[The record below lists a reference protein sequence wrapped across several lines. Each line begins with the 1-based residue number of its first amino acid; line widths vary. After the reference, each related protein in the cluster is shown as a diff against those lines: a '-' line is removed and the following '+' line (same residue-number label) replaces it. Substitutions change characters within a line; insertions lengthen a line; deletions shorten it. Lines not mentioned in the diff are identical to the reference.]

1 MAGSVENRGKGKWRL
16 TVYLGQGIDGK
27 YIRKRKTV
35 AAKNKTEAR
44 KLLTAFENEINSGE
58 YIEPTKIK
66 FSAFVEDWR
75 NLYANKHFA
84 AKTLETY
91 NYILDSHI
99 LPTFGH
105 KKLESIQPIHITK
118 YLNDLETARKD
129 KKEGKLSTATIY
141 KHYAIL
147 RSIFNYATNHLR
159 ILKKNPVTLVPKPKV
174 ESKKYEVYTD
184 EEVDKLF
191 ALLDNE
197 LIHYALMVK
206 IAILGGLRRGEIL
219 GLLWENVN
227 FEKNT
232 IQVQYSLNYTK
243 QKGYELKPPK
253 NGEERTIT
261 LPSFLMDE
269 LKEYNHLRKKDQLQ
283 AFELWNGK
291 YYNFVFSTQE
301 IKEGKIVEFGKP
313 FYPGSVSRWW
323 TRFLNRTKFKA
334 IRFHDLRHTAATL
347 LINEGLHAKHI
358 SSRLGHADIQI
369 TMNTYGH
376 YLQEADQNAANIL
389 EQKYGKKNV

>member
-1 MAGSVENRGKGKWRL
+1 MAGSVRKRGKNSWEL
-16 TVYLGQGIDGK
+16 SVSLGLGADGK
-27 YIRKRKTV
+27 YIRKYKNV
-35 AAKNKTEAR
+35 KAKNKTEAR

-66 FSAFVEDWR
+66 FAAFVNDWR

-84 AKTLETY
+84 AKTLEAY
-91 NYILDSHI
+91 NYILDGHI
-99 LPTFGH
+99 IPAFGN
-105 KKLESIQPIHITK
+105 KKLETIQPIHITK
-118 YLNDLETARKD
+118 YLDDLENARKD

-159 ILKKNPVTLVPKPKV
+159 ILKKNPVSLVPKPKV

-184 EEVDKLF
+184 EEVNDLF
-191 ALLDNE
+191 ALLENE
-197 LIHYALMVK
+197 LIHYGLMVK

-227 FEKNT
+227 FDKNT
-232 IQVQYSLNYTK
+232 VQVQYSLNYTK
-243 QKGYELKPPK
+243 DKGYELKAPK

-261 LPSFLMDE
+261 LPGFLMNE
-269 LKEYNHLRKKDQLQ
+269 LNEYSHLRKKDQLQ
-283 AFELWNGK
+283 ASELWDGE
-291 YYNFVFSTQE
+291 YHDFVFSTHE
-301 IKEGKIVEFGKP
+301 VKEGQIVEFGKP

-389 EQKYGKKNV
+389 EKKYGKKNV